1 MERTMK
7 TIGNHEWAFGM
18 PKSMCAVWDVFY
30 MISTNPNRA
39 QLGRLF
45 AAIIGIMLQGQ
56 GNPRYSLHDCDV
68 LAYGGRMQDWLSS
81 KGVSPISV
89 LNLGTELFND
99 LSKHIATEQQ
109 VKNAENFSTSQLAE

>member
-7 TIGNHEWAFGM
+7 IIGKNEWAFGM

-45 AAIIGIMLQGQ
+45 AAIIGIMIKDQ
-56 GNPRYSLHDCDV
+56 GNPRYSLSDCDL
-68 LAYGGRMQDWLSS
+68 LAYGGKMQEWLSG
-81 KGVSPISV
+81 KGVSPVSV
-89 LNLGTELFND
+89 LNVGTELFND
-99 LSKHIATEQQ
+99 LSQHIATEQQ
-109 VKNAENFSTSQLAE
+109 VKNAENFSTSQRAE